1 MPERASREASCLC
14 SVFRRGLDTHLAKHA
29 RFHVIKKMAMKCPA
43 TKGIG
48 GDSIRQALPRLH
60 GDGVL
65 ADQEFSVLR
74 LHFAPHAMQVNG
86 MIHHA
91 VVHEHETQTLAMVE
105 SQGLALRELL
115 AAE

>member
-14 SVFRRGLDTHLAKHA
+14 SVFRRGLYMNLAKHA
-29 RFHVIKKMAMKCPA
+29 RFHVIKQMAVKCPA
-43 TKGIG
+43 AKGIS
-48 GDSIRQALPRLH
+48 GDSIGQALPRLH

-65 ADQEFSVLR
+65 ADKKFSVLR
-74 LHFAPHAMQVNG
+74 LHFAPHTMQVNG

-91 VVHEHETQTLAMVE
+91 VVHEHETQTLAIVE